1 MMKVSLI
8 IALYNTEKYIEKCI
22 QSVLDSPMSSVEYE
36 IIVINDGSI
45 DNSQAIV
52 EKLIE
57 ANPNI
62 NIQLINKENGGQSSA
77 RNLGFAIAKG
87 QYIFCLDSDDYI
99 NGDIFRQALDYAISK
114 DLDMLPI
121 DFSYLDEEYI
131 PLNKGKDD
139 YQLINNSITGVEFI
153 NKFII
158 AGTMWRYFY
167 KSSIIQQNNLRL
179 LEGVYHED
187 EEFVIKFLTYVKAI
201 AYQKHKVYN
210 YIIREN
216 STVNNK
222 DMQHRKKLIFDIII
236 VVDKITELI
245 ENNVYNKGL
254 IAGLLKK
261 REQLIISIFIRML
274 KERFSAVDK
283 QEVIGLLKSK
293 DYLPVQLDS
302 LNFKKRILGRII
314 NIIYS

>member
-1 MMKVSLI
+1 MKVSII

-22 QSVLDSPMSSVEYE
+22 QSVLDSPLPNADYE
-36 IIVINDGSI
+36 IIVINDGST
-45 DNSQAIV
+45 DNSQVIV
-52 EKLIE
+52 DQLVIS
-57 ANPNI
+57 NPEI

-77 RNLGFAIAKG
+77 RNLGFELAKG

-131 PLNKGKDD
+131 SLNKGKDD

-302 LNFKKRILGRII
+302 LNFKKRVLGRII